1 VWWTL
6 NQREDAAR
14 QVREALPLARNE
26 GERNLAQRTL
36 DNYLKATA
44 R

>member
-1 VWWTL
+1 L
-6 NQREDAAR
+6 G
-14 QVREALPLARNE
+14 EACRILLTFARNE
-26 GERNLAQRTL
+26 GERNLAQPTL